1 MLAAALY
8 PLFSLGAAV
17 TLLSGDGV
25 REVALRDTVSM
36 YDLNDA
42 SDEEIKVKVFG
53 HHRQSDGEKMRDV
66 GGQPDAATAATGTSA
81 TATAGTTTA
90 SATSATSQLFSASTV
105 ASQTPD
111 LFVATNPTVAMPN
124 TTGFTPNTPP
134 PVVAANILN
143 FSANSTPMGLFLL
156 NSSPNETVA
165 AAVQNFTSNFSVGG
179 ALLDPCVGR
188 CGSTAMASSNFSYAY
203 DASDLVTATNVGA
216 SLTDHQCC
224 PGFDLICESVDA
236 SGAPDGAARC
246 DATATKYCT
255 LPEDAALRQSGQNC
269 YQIPDPNSHTIT
281 ELAANVGC
289 GEDSSGG
296 SDCGGGGADIAAFT
310 LESENPLNASNDTMN
325 LTWVAPN
332 CSRVD
337 LSGCGPPRTV
347 GWLCIDSNS
356 TNGTVAMGGSPP
368 GNIADECGGTGDDCD
383 SSGGGGGVGGTG
395 SLGPFCLDDPPGN
408 ETITCYHEDRPPL
421 ALANGECIPPTP
433 IPTPSPTPY
442 PTTPGPTPV
451 PTAPLPTPV
460 PTPVNV
466 STYDYCK
473 NETDLHAI
481 EIASGVSSDAE
492 RNFCRHLTSYVNPD
506 ADTGFGFARTQIA
519 DNGTCV
525 GQDIDTCDTLYYA
538 GSGGSFTFCQATN
551 VQYVASQ
558 RTGDCIDAE
567 THHCPWTFFME
578 DMIRQQQDGELSCHG
593 AELEAKRSLDG
604 LLHAVED
611 IYARIQT
618 EETIIAFY
626 NDTIRQQLVRQQGYW
641 SEYLTEQETCNASR
655 TEAIN
660 EMSDLRDDIDTLEEI
675 ANPSIR
681 SAIDFDEAGGS
692 HYGWQDPTGLD
703 NIETSLLEQPSV
715 QPCKVFSSLIE
726 RAQRNGIQLGQ
737 PRDCDEARSNLTELF
752 QQTYADLM
760 ELYNLTMASKE
771 DVYAS
776 CLTNSTY
783 KYRVRV
789 EGPLG
794 IDEAIQKAAARIH
807 EAQTRITQL
816 EPMLHDVEHATVRV
830 RHYLQQLRVTCAIDT
845 NATRQLQNVM
855 CLIRQLE
862 ECPGRNDF
870 NLTIPDVAIPSP
882 ATPSPTPWAARP
894 NALTGEETL
903 TPFVA

>member
-1 MLAAALY
+1 MLAAALF
-8 PLFSLGAAV
+8 PLFSLCAAV

-25 REVALRDTVSM
+25 REVALRDTVGM
-36 YDLNDA
+36 YDLNDK

-53 HHRQSDGEKMRDV
+53 HHRQSDSGEKMRDV
-66 GGQPDAATAATGTSA
+66 GGQPDEATGTAATVGTTTTSA
-81 TATAGTTTA
+81 TTAN
-90 SATSATSQLFSASTV
+90 SQLFTASTV

-111 LFVATNPTVAMPN
+111 LFVATHATVGPPNSTGFTSNVPPTVAGA
-124 TTGFTPNTPP
+124 TT
-134 PVVAANILN
+134 LN
-143 FSANSTPMGLFLL
+143 FSANSSPMGLFLL
-156 NSSPNETVA
+156 NSSPTNDTVA
-165 AAVQNFTSNFSVGG
+165 ATVQNFTSNFSIGG
-179 ALLDPCVGR
+179 AMLDPCVGR

-203 DASDLVTATNVGA
+203 DASDLVTATNVGL
-216 SLTDHQCC
+216 SLTEHQCC
-224 PGFDLICESVDA
+224 PGFNLICESVDA
-236 SGAPDGAARC
+236 NGAPDGADRC
-246 DATATKYCT
+246 DAAATKYCT
-255 LPEDAALRQSGQNC
+255 LPEDAALRVSGQNC

-281 ELAANVGC
+281 QLNADVGC
-289 GEDSSGG
+289 GGDSSG
-296 SDCGGGGADIAAFT
+296 SDCGGGGEEIVSLT
-310 LESENPLNASNDTMN
+310 LASEDPLNASNDTMN
-325 LTWVAPN
+325 LTWVPPN

-337 LSGCGPPRTV
+337 LSGCGPPEPV

-356 TNGTVAMGGSPP
+356 TNQTVYNSGTSA
-368 GNIADECGGTGDDCD
+368 GNIADECGGADSCD
-383 SSGGGGGVGGTG
+383 GGTG
-395 SLGPFCLDDPPGN
+395 TLGPFCLDDPPGN
-408 ETITCYHEDRPPL
+408 DTIMCHRTARPDTNPPGNADGTCFEQ
-421 ALANGECIPPTP
+421 TP

-442 PTTPGPTPV
+442 PTAPTPTPE
-451 PTAPLPTPV
+451 PTPTLPTPE

-466 STYDYCK
+466 TVQDYCM

-481 EIASGVSSDAE
+481 ELTSGVSSDAE
-492 RNFCRHLTSYVNPD
+492 KNFCRHLTSYINPD
-506 ADTGFGFARTQIA
+506 TTTGFGFARTQIA

-525 GQDIDTCDTLYYA
+525 GQNIDACDTLYYS
-538 GSGGSFTFCQATN
+538 GSSGSFTFCSSSN
-551 VQYVASQ
+551 VQYVAGQ
-558 RTGDCIDAE
+558 RTGDCTDAE

-578 DMIRQQQDGELSCHG
+578 DMIRQQQQGELSCHG

-618 EETIIAFY
+618 EETVIGFY

-641 SEYLTEQETCNASR
+641 QEYLTEQETCNASR
-655 TEAIN
+655 TEALN
-660 EMSDLRDDIDTLEEI
+660 ELTDLREDIDTLEEI
-675 ANPSIR
+675 ANPKIR

-703 NIETSLLEQPSV
+703 NTETSLLEMPAV

-726 RAQRNGIQLGQ
+726 RAQSQWGIKLGQ
-737 PRDCDEARSNLTELF
+737 PRDCDEARSNLTALF
-752 QQTYADLM
+752 LRTYDDLVT
-760 ELYNLTMASKE
+760 LYNRTIAGKDDTYS
-771 DVYAS
+771 S

-845 NATRQLQNVM
+845 NATKQLRNVM

-870 NLTIPDVAIPSP
+870 NLTIPHANIPVTQ
-882 ATPSPTPWAARP
+882 TPSPTPWAARP
-894 NALTGEETL
+894 NALSGEETL